1 MKKIVQVIFF
11 LFLLPLSGYSQ
22 PKDTF
27 VVKKAALL
35 LNFNNAIINHID
47 KSKFF
52 TSNIPLDGEYFNIYN
67 VKNDIGIGFSYY
79 YNSFQKKWNMSHDI
93 SLNLYRKDIVFEHI
107 QGISASIYKG
117 KLNDVYLGYTPSVS
131 WLPSNRL
138 GFFFEAG
145 PYFSIL
151 LKGSAVKYFDVNRSR
166 IAPDFGIYDSPLQDN
181 YFLSL
186 VVVRITQRIGV
197 GKIIKTK
204 QNKQYIV
211 RTTLDVPIWQ
221 YPKKFPLSQTI
232 LQFSI
237 GRYF

>member
-1 MKKIVQVIFF
+1 MKKIIQVTFF
-11 LFLLPLSGYSQ
+11 LFLLPLVIYAQ

-27 VVKKAALL
+27 ILKKAVL
-35 LNFNNAIINHID
+35 LNFNRAIINHID
-47 KSKFF
+47 KSKTF
-52 TSNIPLDGEYFNIYN
+52 TSSVPLDGQYFNIYN
-67 VKNDIGIGFSYY
+67 VDNDIGIGFSHYN
-79 YNSFQKKWNMSHDI
+79 NSFQKKWNMSHDI

-107 QGISASIYKG
+107 QGISASIYEG
-117 KLNDVYLGYTPSVS
+117 KLNDFYLGYAPSVS

-138 GFFFEAG
+138 GLFFEAG
-145 PYFSIL
+145 PNFSIL
-151 LKGSAVKYFDVNRSR
+151 LIGTAVKSFKISSPIRTPNTV
-166 IAPDFGIYDSPLQDN
+166 IYDSSLQDN

-186 VVVRITQRIGV
+186 VAARITQRIGI

-204 QNKQYIV
+204 QNEQYIV

-221 YPKKFPLSQTI
+221 YPKQFSLSQTI

>member
-1 MKKIVQVIFF
+1 MKKIVQVTLF
-11 LFLLPLSGYSQ
+11 LFLLSLAIYAQ

-27 VVKKAALL
+27 ILKRAVL
-35 LNFNNAIINHID
+35 LNFNRSIINHID

-52 TSNIPLDGEYFNIYN
+52 TPDSPSDREYFNIYN
-67 VKNDIGIGFSYY
+67 VDNDIGIGFSYY
-79 YNSFQKKWNMSHDI
+79 NNSFQKRWNISHDI
-93 SLNLYRKDIVFEHI
+93 SLNLYKKDIVFEHI

-138 GFFFEAG
+138 GLFFEAG
-145 PYFSIL
+145 PNFSIL
-151 LKGSAVKYFDVNRSR
+151 LIGTAVKSFKISR
-166 IAPDFGIYDSPLQDN
+166 PIRTPNPVIYGSSLKDN

-186 VVVRITQRIGV
+186 VVARITQRIGI

-204 QNKQYIV
+204 QNEQYIV

-221 YPKKFPLSQTI
+221 YPKQFSLSQTV
-232 LQFSI
+232 LQFSF